1 MTLCADQRQ
10 DLYQREAAR
19 TGLHQPLLAALY
31 EVQQRPSLA
40 DGEKGLGIVPA
51 PGVPLPQ
58 VETLPGQV
66 HFAANTLQSLS
77 DRLVQDGWQG
87 KDFWNPG
94 DAAQLEG
101 GGYSDRFL
109 SKVAEGFQP
118 NSLERGAAQL
128 ESCDGQHL
136 KQVYWRIHKHSGQ
149 TNFAQKNSVDSAPIP
164 LRSLDFAPSDRMPL
178 DAVLLHWVDRLPR
191 FYRGLGFQRQA
202 LLEGLRIW
210 RKQPSITALLKEL
223 GNPAES
229 ALEGILLP
237 IVSDF
242 SRTYTGYPYQR
253 EALLRLVQAWGQ
265 LDSREAAIVSLAQN
279 PTPCPQLSILD
290 PALIAFVQQIPQTY
304 RPTGDQRH
312 ALTEGFRL
320 WHQLNSRPSTLVA
333 LGVDPSIFS
342 QAEVS
347 TRDFQQAAHQVD
359 RSLLQFVDQIPY
371 HYQESDRQR
380 QALIHLVQLWRGLTT
395 QAQAIDRL
403 LRDVQRMAT
412 ARRDLPEAAPVPLVP
427 ALPPS
432 PDRWTP
438 QNLHLYAPIVPQGRL
453 IWAEATRGGTRIP
466 QDSYTIEAIV
476 RLATLAEQAQDR
488 VGRPFRIIDWYCP
501 YLAPENPKQR
511 SNLRHSL
518 GDAITFYV
526 EGLTANQIYWALDP
540 WWPGSL
546 GRYRAYPALVYLDAR
561 PDRVRWCQDSEDSE
575 FKVR

>member
-51 PGVPLPQ
+51 PGVPLHQ

-94 DAAQLEG
+94 DATQLEG

-128 ESCDGQHL
+128 ESCDSQHL
-136 KQVYWRIHKHSGQ
+136 KQAYWQIHKHSGQ
-149 TNFAQKNSVDSAPIP
+149 TNSAQKNSVDSAPIP

-210 RKQPSITALLKEL
+210 RKQPSIAALLKEL
-223 GNPAES
+223 GNPTES
-229 ALEGILLP
+229 ALEGMLLP
-237 IVSDF
+237 IVSGLNR
-242 SRTYTGYPYQR
+242 SYTGYPYQR

-265 LDSREAAIVSLAQN
+265 LDSRDAAIVSLAQN

-333 LGVDPSIFS
+333 LGVNPSIFS

-371 HYQESDRQR
+371 RYQESDTQR

-412 ARRDLPEAAPVPLVP
+412 ARRDLPEAAPTPLVP
-427 ALPPS
+427 ALPPP

-501 YLAPENPKQR
+501 YSAPENSKQR

-518 GDAITFYV
+518 GDAITFYA

-540 WWPGSL
+540 WWPGGL

-575 FKVR
+575 VKVR